1 MTLDPPGSI
10 AVIGAGPMGIEA
22 ALYGRFLGYNIAL
35 YEAAEQIAASLQSER
50 DEQLPQMPSHCMS
63 PLALRALEAQGSSE
77 APSELPTTID
87 HWITRVWEPLAAS
100 DLLRGR
106 VQTGKPV
113 TDLRFAEPDD
123 EDEDHQAQQPADS
136 EAGAA
141 DSDPDQAVPPDFQL
155 SFGDESTEVV
165 EAVIVA
171 TGTQHWAAT
180 ESHPTGIAVHFDLP
194 AEYLFQVT
202 CPCSDQTD
210 ADYLSGLK
218 QIVKIYAQLAGR
230 EDLDL
235 YKPVR
240 GPE

>member
-1 MTLDPPGSI
+1 
-10 AVIGAGPMGIEA
+10 MGIEA

-123 EDEDHQAQQPADS
+123 EDEDHDGHD
-136 EAGAA
+136 ENHL
-141 DSDPDQAVPPDFQL
+141 PPVD
-155 SFGDESTEVV
+155 
-165 EAVIVA
+165 I
-171 TGTQHWAAT
+171 
-180 ESHPTGIAVHFDLP
+180 
-194 AEYLFQVT
+194 
-202 CPCSDQTD
+202 PCSNNSSPTLRRNQ
-210 ADYLSGLK
+210 LNQKSK
-218 QIVKIYAQLAGR
+218 VKVKL
-230 EDLDL
+230 
-235 YKPVR
+235 
-240 GPE
+240 